1 MRAENVRSE
10 VADVRDVVKY
20 NRKSVLIGT
29 KTWGGSATPIFLGGE
44 GLRIPLSPTSSAAYG
59 YDWYGKNPFMDS
71 LPWIWIRSEKRG
83 LTVKWCIPHK
93 NSFVFPHK
101 IL

>member
-10 VADVRDVVKY
+10 VADVRGVVKY

-29 KTWGGSATPIFLGGE
+29 KTWGALPPQFFLGGE

-71 LPWIWIRSEKRG
+71 LP
-83 LTVKWCIPHK
+83 
-93 NSFVFPHK
+93 
-101 IL
+101 